1 MKEVHNSI
9 AKGANN
15 ILIKFEN
22 QNNMTSKQINILL
35 ADDDDDDYFFFKDA
49 LKEINASI
57 QLHIVNNGDDLW
69 DYLHDHETL
78 LPDVI
83 FLDMNMPGKTGIECL
98 EKIRGSKKFQNLP
111 VVIYS
116 TSGVD
121 KDIDASFRYGA
132 NVYIKKPT
140 EFVKLKKM
148 ISNVIDMDWQ
158 KHPPRSGRDN
168 FLMR

>member
-1 MKEVHNSI
+1 MAE
-9 AKGANN
+9 
-15 ILIKFEN
+15 
-22 QNNMTSKQINILL
+22 KQINILL
-35 ADDDDDDYFFFKDA
+35 ADDDEDDCFFFKDA
-49 LKEINASI
+49 LNEIKSDI
-57 QLHIVNNGDDLW
+57 HLHIVHNGDDLW
-69 DYLHDHETL
+69 DYLHDHESQ

-83 FLDMNMPGKTGIECL
+83 FLDMNMPGKTGTECL
-98 EKIRGSKKFQNLP
+98 EKIRNSKKFKELP

-121 KDIDASFRYGA
+121 KDVEASFRYGA
-132 NVYIKKPT
+132 NIYIKKPT

-148 ISNVIDMDWQ
+148 ISDIIGMDWK